1 MSKPEAPEPPPAVV
15 LSVNAIIAGVF
26 YRAGTALPFENE
38 NALPESLKP
47 FVATAEAPPPEP
59 AQRNIYDL
67 PLSTRRQVR
76 KLELAAAEKEWAE
89 AQASIPLPEDV
100 QAALEDSH
108 AKHIGRLLKE
118 AEVNAKL
125 TDAALRGCAAGPA
138 APALREA
145 RRRLGKGSKLKTQ
158 ARRNM
163 LRKAR
168 ERRNGSRRRR
178 R

>member
-59 AQRNIYDL
+59 AQSNIYDL

-125 TDAALRGCAAGPA
+125 TDAAYAAVQPAA